1 MFWSEGQERF
11 SSLLSCH
18 KVAIGMN
25 KDQQSFR
32 NMSLSFRGAERQAPS
47 VLQMALR
54 FSQIMDRQGSAT
66 SGNTETRLK
75 KVIKQFNSSEGLHV
89 RHQIDADKERSI
101 LNLIIGTCK
110 DIERLH
116 VVD

>member
-1 MFWSEGQERF
+1 MC
-11 SSLLSCH
+11 L

-110 DIERLH
+110 DIERLM
-116 VVD
+116 